1 MIILDFYYDEDM
13 EQLSVDF
20 TFSTDYYFK
29 LELDYYQIELYSP
42 DIISKD
48 DLKSITKTFI
58 IDVLSEYLK
67 DNELPEKFPL

>member
-1 MIILDFYYDEDM
+1 MAILDFYYDEDL

-58 IDVLSEYLK
+58 IDILTEYLK

>member
-1 MIILDFYYDEDM
+1 MAILDFYYDEDL

-58 IDVLSEYLK
+58 IDVLTEYLK